1 MSEFLNRIIIRQRGS
16 DNMKKPTYY
25 LWRSD
30 FSTQENYEQTKENF
44 TRLGFRTVTYLDGSE
59 NENIH
64 DGIKQLIRN
73 HYDRKSG

>member
-1 MSEFLNRIIIRQRGS
+1 
-16 DNMKKPTYY
+16 MKKPTYY